1 MIKFSINGFK
11 GLMNILIIFLYSNSS
26 VYAIGNIETKKN
38 VSPVSYSQVLNWTLG
53 LAVVLSIF
61 FACVWFMKKT
71 GALPAQTKDNMQVVG
86 GLSLGMREKLVLV
99 QVGEKQIVL
108 AVTPGK
114 IDNLL
119 VLDGE
124 DQLYQEKQSDVAKSD
139 FSNKLKQMM
148 TGTLS
153 E

>member
-1 MIKFSINGFK
+1 
-11 GLMNILIIFLYSNSS
+11 MNTLIIFLYSNSS

-53 LAVVLSIF
+53 LIVVLSIF
-61 FACVWFMKKT
+61 FACVWFMRKT
-71 GALPAQTKDNMQVVG
+71 GALPAQIKDNMQVVG

-99 QVGEKQIVL
+99 QVGKKQIVL

-119 VLDGE
+119 VLEGE
-124 DQLYQEKQSDVAKSD
+124 NQLYQEKQSDVVKSD

>member
-1 MIKFSINGFK
+1 
-11 GLMNILIIFLYSNSS
+11 MNILIIFLYSNSS
-26 VYAIGNIETKKN
+26 VFAAVDIESKKV
-38 VSPVSYSQVLNWTLG
+38 VSPVSYSQIMNWGLG
-53 LAVVLSIF
+53 LIVVLSIF
-61 FACVWFMKKT
+61 FACVWFMRKT

-99 QVGEKQIVL
+99 QVGKKQMVL

-119 VLDGE
+119 VLEGE
-124 DQLYQEKQSDVAKSD
+124 DQLNQEKLVDSTAKGD

>member
-1 MIKFSINGFK
+1 M
-11 GLMNILIIFLYSNSS
+11 
-26 VYAIGNIETKKN
+26 
-38 VSPVSYSQVLNWTLG
+38 SYSQIMNWGLG
-53 LAVVLSIF
+53 LIVVLSIF
-61 FACVWFMKKT
+61 FACVWFMRKT
-71 GALPAQTKDNMQVVG
+71 GALPTQTKDNMQVVG

-99 QVGEKQIVL
+99 QVGKKQMVL

-148 TGTLS
+148 AGTLR

>member
-1 MIKFSINGFK
+1 MR
-11 GLMNILIIFLYSNSS
+11 
-26 VYAIGNIETKKN
+26 
-38 VSPVSYSQVLNWTLG
+38 
-53 LAVVLSIF
+53 
-61 FACVWFMKKT
+61 KT
-71 GALPAQTKDNMQVVG
+71 GALPTQTKDNMLVVG

-99 QVGEKQIVL
+99 QLGKKQMVL

-119 VLDGE
+119 VLEGE
-124 DQLYQEKQSDVAKSD
+124 DQLNQEKLAASAKSD